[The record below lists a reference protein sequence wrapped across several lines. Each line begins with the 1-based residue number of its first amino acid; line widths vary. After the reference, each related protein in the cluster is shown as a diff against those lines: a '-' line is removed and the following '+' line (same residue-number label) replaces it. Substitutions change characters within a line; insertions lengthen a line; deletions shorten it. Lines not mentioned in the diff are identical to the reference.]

1 MAEGD
6 AYGIR
11 SALQAAKD
19 LRNYLSQKGVAL
31 GSKGAP
37 VPFIAAAQADMGGGL
52 ATDGIMGPKTRAR
65 MNDLLSGRVS
75 APNIAAAAMVAP
87 PQPAAAVLPPVPPP
101 PPPQPVYEYAPTV
114 EVAPVVVAEP
124 EPPPAPVYTP
134 EVVNA
139 VATIPTE
146 DRSAMATA
154 LTTFAA
160 QPSGTMA
167 DYDAL
172 ISALSSKF
180 TPMIQAISDEVNMQ
194 AIQRQATSEHN
205 TLLKQ
210 DEYQSKNNEVLQ
222 RIVDKFDQLQ
232 KLLMANNTVSKKVY
246 QVYGVH
252 L

>member
-31 GSKGAP
+31 GSKAAP
-37 VPFIAAAQADMGGGL
+37 VPFIAAAQTDMGSL
-52 ATDGIMGPKTRAR
+52 TADGIFGPKTRTR
-65 MNDLLSGRVS
+65 MNDLLSGKVS
-75 APNIAAAAMVAP
+75 VPNIAAAALVAP
-87 PQPAAAVLPPVPPP
+87 PQPAAAVTPEV
-101 PPPQPVYEYAPTV
+101 VYAPTV
-114 EVAPVVVAEP
+114 EVAPVVN
-124 EPPPAPVYTP
+124 EPPPAFSSAPVPVPTPTYTP
-134 EVVNA
+134 EVVDA
-139 VATIPTE
+139 VATIPNE
-146 DRSAMATA
+146 DRSAMASA
-154 LTTFAA
+154 LTAFAS

-172 ISALSSKF
+172 IAALSAKF
-180 TPMIQAISDEVNMQ
+180 TPVIQAISDEVNMQ
-194 AIQRQATSEHN
+194 ALQRQATSEHN
-205 TLLKQ
+205 ALLKQ

>member
-6 AYGIR
+6 AYGVR
-11 SALQAAKD
+11 SPLQAAKD
-19 LRNYLSQKGVAL
+19 LRNYLSQKGAPL
-31 GSKGAP
+31 GNKSAP

-65 MNDLLSGRVS
+65 MNALLSAGT
-75 APNIAAAAMVAP
+75 PNIAAAAMVAP
-87 PQPAAAVLPPVPPP
+87 PQPALAVLPPAPEPVPE
-101 PPPQPVYEYAPTV
+101 PVYYAP
-114 EVAPVVVAEP
+114 AP
-124 EPPPAPVYTP
+124 EPAPAAVAVETPAYTP
-134 EVVNA
+134 EVVEA
-139 VATIPTE
+139 VAAIPTE
-146 DRSAMATA
+146 DRSAMASA
-154 LTTFAA
+154 LNTFAA
-160 QPSGTMA
+160 QPTGTMA

-172 ISALSSKF
+172 IAALSAKF
-180 TPMIQAISDEVNMQ
+180 TPVIRAISDEVNMQ

-205 TLLKQ
+205 TLMKQ